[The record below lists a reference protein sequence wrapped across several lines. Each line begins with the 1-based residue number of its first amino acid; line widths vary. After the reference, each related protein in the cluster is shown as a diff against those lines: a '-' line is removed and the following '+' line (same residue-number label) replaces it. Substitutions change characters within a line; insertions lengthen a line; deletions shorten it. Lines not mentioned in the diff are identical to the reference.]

1 MKEKFLKI
9 GKRKIGENYPTFF
22 IADIAA
28 NHDGNLEKALELI
41 NLAAKAGA
49 DAVKFQHFK
58 AETIVSDL
66 GFKKLGRQK
75 SHQKNWK
82 KSVFQ
87 VYEDASINL
96 NWTKKLKK
104 ESEKA
109 GVIFF
114 TSPYSMDLVDY
125 VDKFIPAYKIGSGD
139 ITYLD
144 IIKKIASKKKPY
156 ILATGASSI
165 VDVTRAVKTG
175 LKINKEMALLQC
187 NTNYTAS
194 LENFKYINLKVLEQY
209 KNKFPNLIL
218 GLSDH
223 TPGHATVLGSV
234 ALGGRIVEKH
244 FTDDNNRD
252 GPDHLFSMNPETWK
266 EMVDRTRELEESLG
280 KKIKK
285 VEKNETETVILQRRA
300 VRAKSIIKKNE
311 KFSLKNLICLR
322 PSPKN
327 AVQPYELKKLLNKRA
342 KKLINA
348 GDIIKWENTK

>member
-1 MKEKFLKI
+1 
-9 GKRKIGENYPTFF
+9 
-22 IADIAA
+22 
-28 NHDGNLEKALELI
+28 
-41 NLAAKAGA
+41 
-49 DAVKFQHFK
+49 
-58 AETIVSDL
+58 
-66 GFKKLGRQK
+66 
-75 SHQKNWK
+75 
-82 KSVFQ
+82 
-87 VYEDASINL
+87 
-96 NWTKKLKK
+96 
-104 ESEKA
+104 
-109 GVIFF
+109 
-114 TSPYSMDLVDY
+114 
-125 VDKFIPAYKIGSGD
+125 
-139 ITYLD
+139 
-144 IIKKIASKKKPY
+144 
-156 ILATGASSI
+156 
-165 VDVTRAVKTG
+165 
-175 LKINKEMALLQC
+175 MALLQC

-327 AVQPYELKKLLNKRA
+327 AVQPYELKKL
-342 KKLINA
+342 INA